1 MNHTT
6 RKTTMTHPSNKSP
19 AVRQPLRRA
28 LAVAVL
34 AAVATLAACSSTP
47 TRNAALDQARSRYQA
62 AQGQGNVTTLAGEE
76 LRRAGEALRV
86 AEQAKANNEPQG
98 TVDHLAYL
106 ASQRVAIAQDTATSR
121 AAQAVTAGAAAERD
135 RIRLAERTAEAD
147 ANRSQLSAAQQSNA
161 MTEQALATSQQS
173 NAAASRELA
182 ASQQD
187 NAAQSAQLAQAAVA
201 SQEDQ
206 ARLARR
212 DAQLADTQAQ
222 LREINGRKTERGIVV
237 TLGDLLFSSGQ
248 ARLQG
253 DGAHTMGKLAEFLK
267 RNPQRTAAIEGYT
280 DSVGGESSNQ
290 ALSDRRA
297 RTVMEALVGLG
308 VPAERLRSTGFGESR
323 PVASNDTADGRRAN
337 RRVEIVF
344 ASDAGDVMLK

>member
-6 RKTTMTHPSNKSP
+6 RKTTMTNTSNESP
-19 AVRQPLRRA
+19 AVRQPLRSA
-28 LAVAVL
+28 LAIAAL
-34 AAVATLAACSSTP
+34 AAIATMAACSSTP

-62 AQGQGNVTTLAGEE
+62 AQGQGNVTALAGDE
-76 LRRAGEALRV
+76 LKRAGEALRV

-121 AAQAVTAGAAAERD
+121 AAQATTAGAAAERD

-147 ANRSQLSAAQQSNA
+147 SNRSQLTAAQQNNA
-161 MTEQALATSQQS
+161 MTAQALATSEQS
-173 NAAASRELA
+173 NATAARELA
-182 ASQQD
+182 ASQKD
-187 NAAQSAQLAQAAVA
+187 NAAQSAQLVQAAA
-201 SQEDQ
+201 AAQDDQ

-212 DAQLADTQAQ
+212 DVQLADMQAQ

-248 ARLQG
+248 ARLQD
-253 DGAHTMGKLAEFLK
+253 DGARTMGKLAEFLK
-267 RNPQRTAAIEGYT
+267 RNPQRTATIEGYT
-280 DSVGGESSNQ
+280 DSVGSDTSNQ

-297 RTVMEALVGLG
+297 QAVMEALVGLG
-308 VPAERLRSTGFGESR
+308 VPAERLRSGGFGKSR

-344 ASDAGDVMLK
+344 ASEAGDVMLK